1 MTAIKE
7 EEGSVTRNKDQIVEK
22 AKEFYEKLYSSDSI
36 IEDEEFNEFSITY
49 TTLPVPEI
57 SPEEVE

>member
-7 EEGSVTRNKDQIVEK
+7 EEGSVTRNKDQIVER

-36 IEDEEFNEFSITY
+36 IEDEEFNEFNTTY
-49 TTLPVPEI
+49 TTLLVPEI
-57 SPEEVE
+57 SPEELE